1 MANIVEFFKNNLD
14 KFNMPQISWTD
25 VIEILVITF
34 LVYEVLLW
42 FKNSRAFI
50 LLKGIFVIGIF
61 VIVAEVFEMNTI
73 LWIINRL
80 FTIAATVIVVVFQPE
95 LRRALEQLGKRNF
108 LGEFSF
114 FDQNKGEEGRFSD
127 LTLNEIMRAC
137 NAMAK
142 VRTGA
147 LIVIEQ
153 TSSLTEVERTGI
165 MVDGV
170 VTSQLL
176 INIFEHNTP
185 LHDGAVVIRGDRV
198 SYATCYLPL
207 SDNLS
212 LSKELGTRHRAGVG
226 ISEVG
231 DSLTIIVSEETGRIS
246 IAYQGEL
253 NRNVDQDTFK
263 HYLEMVQGK
272 PGVEKKRFKFMSKNK
287 KTGGK
292 E

>member
-1 MANIVEFFKNNLD
+1 MANVVELFRNNLD
-14 KFNMPQISWTD
+14 KFNMPQVSWTD

-42 FKNSRAFI
+42 FKNSRAFT
-50 LLKGIFVIGIF
+50 LLKGILVIVVFVIL
-61 VIVAEVFEMNTI
+61 AEVFEMNTI
-73 LWIINRL
+73 LWIINKL

-114 FDQNKGEEGRFSD
+114 FDQGKGEEGRFSD
-127 LTLNEIMRAC
+127 NTLNEIIKGC

-153 TSSLTEVERTGI
+153 TSSLLEVERTGI
-165 MVDGV
+165 QVDGV

-231 DSLTIIVSEETGRIS
+231 DSITIIVSEETGRIS

-253 NRNVDQDTFK
+253 NRNVDQDTFR
-263 HYLEMVQGK
+263 HYLEIAQGK
-272 PGVEKKRFKFMSKNK
+272 PGVDKKRFKFKNKNK
-287 KTGGK
+287 KSGGK

>member
-127 LTLNEIMRAC
+127 STLNEIMRAC